1 MPAKAGDRIPSAALY
16 RMTDDGVRPVST
28 DEIFAGRK
36 VVVFGLPGAFTRV
49 CSFRHLPGFVEK
61 ADAIRARGVDEIVCI
76 ATNDAFVMDAWGK
89 ANQVE
94 GKVTMLADGNS
105 EFTRAL
111 DLELDRSETGMGMR
125 SQRYAMIV
133 EDGVIRDIAIDATGT
148 FEASSAEAVLERL

>member
-1 MPAKAGDRIPSAALY
+1 MPAKAGDRIPSTALY
-16 RMTDDGVRPVST
+16 RMSDDGVRPANT

-49 CSFRHLPGFVEK
+49 CSFRHLPGFVQK

-89 ANQVE
+89 ANEVE
-94 GKVTMLADGNS
+94 GKVTMLADGNG

-133 EDGVIRDIAIDATGT
+133 EDGVIRDIAIDPTGT